1 MIRQKFNF
9 NVSLF
14 IILILIISIGITAL
28 YSAGYNKPVY
38 KNIYLTQFLWFI
50 IGLVIML
57 SIIPINLKKIYSYS
71 HYIYAVTILL
81 LIITLIFGKVI
92 RNTRGWLSIGPI
104 NFQFSEITKI
114 TTILFLAKYVD
125 YHFREFNKFK
135 DFILPFLI
143 IFLPIFLILL
153 QPDLGSTLV
162 YLPVFF
168 VMIYLADAN
177 IKYMFYFMVIGAVAF
192 ILPLS
197 ISYYEFTT
205 DISNIIWIKIFNDS
219 SILFPLLLLFL
230 LFTFFFKIIYKF
242 YPKQILLNTISNILI
257 VILISLLFS
266 YTVNQKLKPY
276 QKKRLLVFIDPQ
288 IDPYGTGY
296 NIIQSK
302 IAIGSGKILGKGFL
316 KGSQTQL
323 GFLPEK
329 TTDFIISVIGEE
341 FGWIGIFFVILLY
354 FLLMLNALKIVY
366 NSKDIYSSLVS
377 AGISTMFTI
386 QIFINIGMA
395 FGIMPVTG
403 IPLPFL
409 SYGGSS
415 LITSMI
421 GVALLINIKNQR

>member
-14 IILILIISIGITAL
+14 IILILIISIGIMAL
-28 YSAGYNKPVY
+28 YSAGHSKPVY

-71 HYIYAVTILL
+71 HYIYAITILL

-92 RNTRGWLSIGPI
+92 RNTRGWLTIGPI
-104 NFQFSEITKI
+104 NFQFSEIAKI
-114 TTILFLAKYVD
+114 TTILFLAKYID

-153 QPDLGSTLV
+153 QPDLGSTLI
-162 YLPVFF
+162 YLPIFF
-168 VMIYLADAN
+168 IMIYLADAN

-192 ILPLS
+192 ILPLL

-205 DISNIIWIKIFNDS
+205 DISKMVWIKIFNDS

-302 IAIGSGKILGKGFL
+302 IAIGSGKTLGRGFL
-316 KGSQTQL
+316 NGSQTQL
-323 GFLPEK
+323 GFLPEQ

-341 FGWIGIFFVILLY
+341 FGWIGMFFVILLY
-354 FLLMLNALKIVY
+354 FLLILNALKIVY
-366 NSKDIYSSLVS
+366 NSKDTYSSLVS
-377 AGISTMFTI
+377 AGIATMFTI

-395 FGIMPVTG
+395 LGIMPVTG